1 MFVFNSDT
9 WHMAPVSLA
18 YSNALFLNT
27 TTRIA
32 WSQADL
38 SLFGN
43 SCTFYIHV
51 SLSAP
56 CSQQAGAAGGR
67 PEEEGG
73 SRARED
79 SDLTE
84 SGGLGSSH
92 IW

>member
-1 MFVFNSDT
+1 
-9 WHMAPVSLA
+9 MAPVSLA

-38 SLFGN
+38 SLFGHNIPDN